1 MTKMLGSIE
10 TFDRWFG
17 GLADRFLA
25 APKWCIPVNVTETHF
40 FFMVV
45 LVEEM
50 RVEVYDSIRQDAG
63 FYEKYFAV
71 AKKTADAA
79 AHYSGKTLS
88 GKWSL
93 TVNQK
98 FPQQHDG
105 HNCAFAM
112 MCGIF
117 DHLTGE
123 SISTSRE
130 DFVGLRKTLA
140 EVMYREVPESFK

>member
-1 MTKMLGSIE
+1 
-10 TFDRWFG
+10 
-17 GLADRFLA
+17 
-25 APKWCIPVNVTETHF
+25 
-40 FFMVV
+40 
-45 LVEEM
+45 M
-50 RVEVYDSIRQDAG
+50 RVEVYDSIRQDAS

-71 AKKTADAA
+71 AKKTADTA
-79 AHYSGKTLS
+79 AHYSGKTLI

-140 EVMYREVPESFK
+140 EVMYREVPERFK